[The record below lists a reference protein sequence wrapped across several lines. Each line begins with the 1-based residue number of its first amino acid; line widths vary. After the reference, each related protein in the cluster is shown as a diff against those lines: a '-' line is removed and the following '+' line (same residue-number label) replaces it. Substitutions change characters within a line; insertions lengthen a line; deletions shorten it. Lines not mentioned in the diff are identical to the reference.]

1 MKKGYALLNDP
12 FLNKGTAFT
21 ETEREQY
28 GLVGILPP
36 TVQSLEEQASQVYAN
51 VEKKP
56 NVTEKRHYL
65 MNIFSRNRTLFFRVF
80 KEHIAEFMPIVYD
93 PGIAESIRG
102 YSEFCNAAKRGLSF
116 HCPSR
121 TDGNGNPK
129 CRGRP

>member
-51 VEKKP
+51 VEK
-56 NVTEKRHYL
+56 
-65 MNIFSRNRTLFFRVF
+65 NR
-80 KEHIAEFMPIVYD
+80 M
-93 PGIAESIRG
+93 
-102 YSEFCNAAKRGLSF
+102 
-116 HCPSR
+116 
-121 TDGNGNPK
+121 
-129 CRGRP
+129 